1 MREMPS
7 VASNTFV
14 KEEILGLSKEE
25 LIVKLYDIGVSA
37 CIAKDKGRVLEVI
50 AELIDSLNFDHGEIP
65 ARLFR
70 LYQYAMMEARKGHF
84 GEPMHI
90 LQGLKESWVK
100 AFNLQ
105 KFSEGL

>member
-1 MREMPS
+1 MPGY
-7 VASNTFV
+7 ASDTFL
-14 KEEILGLSKEE
+14 KEEIMGLSKEE
-25 LIVKLYDIGVSA
+25 LIAKLYDIGVSA
-37 CIAKDKGRVLEVI
+37 CIAKDKGKTLAVI

-70 LYQYAMMEARKGHF
+70 LYQYAMAEARKGHF

-90 LQGLKESWVK
+90 LQGLKESWIK